1 MARKHGETPQR
12 RTSLVPMDGATLRF
26 QYTSACASPMG
37 RKALA
42 AAPSQRWYASTSAVD
57 GASAIW
63 AFAAATRV
71 GLVQTVRSDAQA
83 HQSLQGPVRKPGR
96 P

>member
-1 MARKHGETPQR
+1 MARKRGETPQR

-26 QYTSACASPMG
+26 LCTSACASLMG

-42 AAPSQRWYASTSAVD
+42 AAPSQRWCASTSAVD

-63 AFAAATRV
+63 AFAAAMRV
-71 GLVQTVRSDAQA
+71 GLVQIVRSDAQA
-83 HQSLQGPVRKPGR
+83 HQSLEGQVRKPWC